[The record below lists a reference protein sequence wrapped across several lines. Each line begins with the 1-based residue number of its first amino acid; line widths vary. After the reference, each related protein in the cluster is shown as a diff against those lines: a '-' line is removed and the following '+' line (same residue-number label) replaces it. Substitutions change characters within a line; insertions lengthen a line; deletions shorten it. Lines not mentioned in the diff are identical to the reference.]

1 MTAAFDALF
10 VVLNV
15 TIFQLAV
22 VLLIAGGLCFLI
34 GTIWGGRARDNLDDT
49 FFGCDISA
57 GCRAGLI
64 ERRQIDRSTGKRTTA
79 RGGLA
84 R

>member
-10 VVLNV
+10 VVLNL

-34 GTIWGGRARDNLDDT
+34 GAIWAGRARDDLDDT

-64 ERRQIDRSTGKRTTA
+64 ERRQIDRSTGRRTSS